1 MFQNRDTIAAQAT
14 AAGEG
19 GVAIVRV
26 SGADCEAVVSRV
38 FRAKNGKPL
47 ANRVLT
53 YGCVMENGEI
63 ADEAM
68 AVLMRAPHSYTRENV
83 AEIHCHGSQAL
94 VRKIL
99 MLLMAAGARMAEP
112 GEFTYRAFMNGRI
125 DLAQAEGVMRMIR
138 AGSERAMRSAVR
150 QMEGG
155 VSAFVRTARAEITS
169 LLAAMAAA
177 IDFPDEVEE
186 TQTALNRAVY
196 AYAEQLAADGQKEA
210 AATEFYSLGTYQDAA
225 DRGNA
230 LEYELAVS
238 EREGDVHSALDRFEA
253 LGDYGDAAEQA
264 TRCRYLM
271 ARQAMDAGEY
281 DEAIALYEACG
292 AYQDAEDGAMQA
304 RYARAAA
311 WFDAQEYD
319 AAAKAFAEL
328 GSYEDAKQRVT
339 ASEDAWLSADY
350 NSAKMDT
357 EVGNYAAVIDE
368 LEPYY
373 GSDLPARYA
382 EMNAMYES
390 ACLMRAQELTALGRP
405 LDALPILR
413 RIEDNKTAKKR
424 LEAYV
429 YQIIG
434 RWKDTRGTE
443 YVFREDGSC
452 RIAGEE
458 GYFGGSGDE
467 ITVGS
472 EPYPTTGAYSVVSV
486 RGSTVTLRGLQS
498 GKTIRLSYL
507 GEATA
512 KEETADNPEN

>member
-1 MFQNRDTIAAQAT
+1 M
-14 AAGEG
+14 
-19 GVAIVRV
+19 
-26 SGADCEAVVSRV
+26 
-38 FRAKNGKPL
+38 
-47 ANRVLT
+47 
-53 YGCVMENGEI
+53 
-63 ADEAM
+63 
-68 AVLMRAPHSYTRENV
+68 
-83 AEIHCHGSQAL
+83 
-94 VRKIL
+94 
-99 MLLMAAGARMAEP
+99 
-112 GEFTYRAFMNGRI
+112 
-125 DLAQAEGVMRMIR
+125 
-138 AGSERAMRSAVR
+138 
-150 QMEGG
+150 
-155 VSAFVRTARAEITS
+155 
-169 LLAAMAAA
+169 
-177 IDFPDEVEE
+177 
-186 TQTALNRAVY
+186 
-196 AYAEQLAADGQKEA
+196 
-210 AATEFYSLGTYQDAA
+210 
-225 DRGNA
+225 
-230 LEYELAVS
+230 
-238 EREGDVHSALDRFEA
+238 HSALDRFEALGDYGDAVEQADACRYDIAKEAMEAGELQDALDAFEA

-458 GYFGGSGDE
+458 GYFGGSGYE

>member
-155 VSAFVRTARAEITS
+155 ISAFVRTARAEITS

-186 TQTALNRAVY
+186 TQTAL
-196 AYAEQLAADGQKEA
+196 E
-210 AATEFYSLGTYQDAA
+210 
-225 DRGNA
+225 
-230 LEYELAVS
+230 
-238 EREGDVHSALDRFEA
+238 
-253 LGDYGDAAEQA
+253 
-264 TRCRYLM
+264 
-271 ARQAMDAGEY
+271 
-281 DEAIALYEACG
+281 
-292 AYQDAEDGAMQA
+292 
-304 RYARAAA
+304 
-311 WFDAQEYD
+311 
-319 AAAKAFAEL
+319 
-328 GSYEDAKQRVT
+328 VT
-339 ASEDAWLSADY
+339 ASCKAIAARLEAACDA
-350 NSAKMDT
+350 
-357 EVGNYAAVIDE
+357 
-368 LEPYY
+368 
-373 GSDLPARYA
+373 
-382 EMNAMYES
+382 
-390 ACLMRAQELTALGRP
+390 RAG
-405 LDALPILR
+405 
-413 RIEDNKTAKKR
+413 RIEDEGLRRGCARRATQWSALAWSARKR
-424 LEAYV
+424 RWRK
-429 YQIIG
+429 QMCG
-434 RWKDTRGTE
+434 RWCSMAPAR
-443 YVFREDGSC
+443 
-452 RIAGEE
+452 
-458 GYFGGSGDE
+458 
-467 ITVGS
+467 
-472 EPYPTTGAYSVVSV
+472 
-486 RGSTVTLRGLQS
+486 
-498 GKTIRLSYL
+498 
-507 GEATA
+507 
-512 KEETADNPEN
+512 

>member
-1 MFQNRDTIAAQAT
+1 MAITATQAEQADVCRYDIAKEAME
-14 AAGEG
+14 AGE
-19 GVAIVRV
+19 
-26 SGADCEAVVSRV
+26 
-38 FRAKNGKPL
+38 L
-47 ANRVLT
+47 
-53 YGCVMENGEI
+53 
-63 ADEAM
+63 
-68 AVLMRAPHSYTRENV
+68 
-83 AEIHCHGSQAL
+83 
-94 VRKIL
+94 
-99 MLLMAAGARMAEP
+99 
-112 GEFTYRAFMNGRI
+112 
-125 DLAQAEGVMRMIR
+125 
-138 AGSERAMRSAVR
+138 
-150 QMEGG
+150 
-155 VSAFVRTARAEITS
+155 
-169 LLAAMAAA
+169 
-177 IDFPDEVEE
+177 
-186 TQTALNRAVY
+186 
-196 AYAEQLAADGQKEA
+196 
-210 AATEFYSLGTYQDAA
+210 QDA
-225 DRGNA
+225 
-230 LEYELAVS
+230 
-238 EREGDVHSALDRFEA
+238 LDAFEA

-458 GYFGGSGDE
+458 RLFRRKRVRNTLWAANR
-467 ITVGS
+467 IRR
-472 EPYPTTGAYSVVSV
+472 PGAYSVVSV